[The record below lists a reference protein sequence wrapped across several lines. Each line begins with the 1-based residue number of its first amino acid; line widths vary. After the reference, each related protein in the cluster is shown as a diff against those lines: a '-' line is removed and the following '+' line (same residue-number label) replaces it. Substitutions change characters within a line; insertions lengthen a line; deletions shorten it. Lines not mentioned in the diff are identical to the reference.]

1 MKRTATL
8 YWVVLLLVT
17 FSFILPAQD
26 KDPGETKKKERKYTI
41 EFSMGMGRINP
52 QQLYDR
58 SGGIDELVSQYAGH
72 YDVAVTSTGEFKQ
85 NKLMIPINVSASYP
99 LKNNKFYL
107 RAGLELA
114 FSSSSSEKEFE
125 LDWSGGIQS
134 LEDQTELQTYGLTY
148 KVSYF
153 MPQVGGGYRISDSFD
168 IYSAVGLGFTRF
180 TYTEAF
186 SVKMG
191 ADAQQSV
198 TTEYKGRGTALGI
211 IFGAKYRIK
220 IKKINAFIKLE
231 TLLLKAGLL
240 KGSKTGAGENVSD
253 GTFYYYDWNPYLK
266 RSFPFWD
273 VFETEPSSMDKSSVA
288 GMSLNLSTIRIMLGI
303 SF

>member
-1 MKRTATL
+1 V
-8 YWVVLLLVT
+8 VVLTAAFT
-17 FSFILPAQD
+17 FVLPAQD
-26 KDPGETKKKERKYTI
+26 KDSGEAKKKEKKYTI
-41 EFSMGMGRINP
+41 EFSLGMGRINP

-58 SGGIDELVSQYAGH
+58 SAGIDELVSQYAGH

-85 NKLMIPINVSASYP
+85 NKLMIPINVSVTYP
-99 LKNNKFYL
+99 LKNKLYL

-114 FSSSSSEKEFE
+114 FSNSSSEKEFE
-125 LDWSGGIQS
+125 LDWAGGIQS
-134 LEDQTELQTYGLTY
+134 LGDQIELQQYGLTY

-153 MPQVGGGYRISDSFD
+153 MPQVGAGYRISDVFD
-168 IYSAVGLGFTRF
+168 IYGAFGLGFARF

-186 SVKMG
+186 TVTMG
-191 ADAQQSV
+191 SDTPQSS
-198 TTEYKGRGTALGI
+198 TTVYKASGTAPGI

-220 IKKINAFIKLE
+220 LKKIHAFIKLE
-231 TLLLKAGLL
+231 TLLLKAGML
-240 KGSKTGAGENVSD
+240 KGSKTGAGDDVSD

-266 RSFPFWD
+266 RNFPFWD
-273 VFETEPSSMDKSSVA
+273 VFETEPSTMDKSNVA